1 MGWLKLDIRSQAGGQ
16 PSWARAKLGLKINA
30 ITPLWRF
37 PTKAS
42 MAPYRATAAA
52 AASPRTSV
60 SNDAANSQR
69 SIDPEVLPGVAVD
82 ENLLMRLVRRAG
94 RIVARPALECFEML
108 LDGGT
113 PHQARLTVLAALTYL
128 LLPVDLIPD
137 FLPAIGFG
145 DDMVAL
151 TALLSLCGRH
161 LTPEIRRRA
170 QSRLDRWFP
179 TS

>member
-1 MGWLKLDIRSQAGGQ
+1 M
-16 PSWARAKLGLKINA
+16 
-30 ITPLWRF
+30 
-37 PTKAS
+37 
-42 MAPYRATAAA
+42 
-52 AASPRTSV
+52 AASPAADSASPSPKTSFRA
-60 SNDAANSQR
+60 DAASAQR

-94 RIVARPALECFEML
+94 RTVARPALECFEML

-113 PHQARLTVLAALTYL
+113 PHQARLMVLAALTYL

-151 TALLSLCGRH
+151 TALLGLCGRH
-161 LTPEIRRRA
+161 VTPDIRRRA

>member
-1 MGWLKLDIRSQAGGQ
+1 
-16 PSWARAKLGLKINA
+16 
-30 ITPLWRF
+30 
-37 PTKAS
+37 
-42 MAPYRATAAA
+42 MAPYPPTVSAVP
-52 AASPRTSV
+52 SPRTSV
-60 SNDAANSQR
+60 SNGAAHSQR

>member
-1 MGWLKLDIRSQAGGQ
+1 
-16 PSWARAKLGLKINA
+16 
-30 ITPLWRF
+30 
-37 PTKAS
+37 
-42 MAPYRATAAA
+42 MAPYPATAAA
-52 AASPRTSV
+52 APSAKTSV
-60 SNDAANSQR
+60 SNGAAQSQR

-94 RIVARPALECFEML
+94 RTVARPALECFEML

>member
-1 MGWLKLDIRSQAGGQ
+1 
-16 PSWARAKLGLKINA
+16 
-30 ITPLWRF
+30 
-37 PTKAS
+37 
-42 MAPYRATAAA
+42 MAPFPA
-52 AASPRTSV
+52 AASAAPSPGTSD
-60 SNDAANSQR
+60 SADATNSQR
-69 SIDPEVLPGVAVD
+69 SINPEVLPGVAVD
-82 ENLLMRLVRRAG
+82 ESLLMRLVRRAG
-94 RIVARPALECFEML
+94 RTVARPALECFEML

-170 QSRLDRWFP
+170 QSRLNRWFP

>member
-1 MGWLKLDIRSQAGGQ
+1 MA
-16 PSWARAKLGLKINA
+16 
-30 ITPLWRF
+30 
-37 PTKAS
+37 AS
-42 MAPYRATAAA
+42 PA
-52 AASPRTSV
+52 AASAAPSPKTSAPT
-60 SNDAANSQR
+60 DAANRQR

-82 ENLLMRLVRRAG
+82 ENLLIRLVRRAG
-94 RIVARPALECFEML
+94 RTVARPALECFEML
-108 LDGGT
+108 LDGDT

-151 TALLSLCGRH
+151 TALLGLCGRH
-161 LTPEIRRRA
+161 LTPAIRRRA

-179 TS
+179 NP

>member
-1 MGWLKLDIRSQAGGQ
+1 MAFTT
-16 PSWARAKLGLKINA
+16 PSPK
-30 ITPLWRF
+30 T
-37 PTKAS
+37 TAS
-42 MAPYRATAAA
+42 Y
-52 AASPRTSV
+52 
-60 SNDAANSQR
+60 DAAPTQP

-94 RIVARPALECFEML
+94 RSVARPALECFEML
-108 LDGGT
+108 LDAGT

-128 LLPVDLIPD
+128 LFPVDLIPD

-151 TALLSLCGRH
+151 TALLGLCGRH

-179 TS
+179 IS